1 MILSRRFAGVLLFSA
16 VMLAADSNPPS
27 NVHDLVWHHRNLGK
41 AFYENPMTQ
50 LKAVDEFR
58 AAMELTSGS
67 TRDETNYGLAL
78 LRAGRTNEAIAE
90 LLKVQKEDSSIPHTW
105 FNLGMAFKKE
115 FDHQRAI
122 EQLEGMLKL
131 VPDEPVSHY
140 NLGVE
145 YKLVGKPDLALA
157 HFETAARLNP
167 NFAAP
172 HFQLYNAYREMGRK
186 NDAARE
192 LNAFNEIKKR
202 KAGAAVPED
211 PEWSV
216 YAEIFDKVELDEAF
230 DRENAATPPF
240 SFAPRKV
247 IEGVDPSTAGMAV
260 IDSNGNGKPD
270 VLVWSRNG
278 ISLLK
283 NGSVK
288 VENSGLEGLKDVVS
302 VSPGDFNNDGLTDLA
317 VVTTSEVR
325 LYLNQ
330 GGKFEPYPAKIPPGT
345 FTKALWVDYDHDYD
359 MDLVLLGSK
368 SVLLRNDGAAGFSDQ
383 TSRFPFV
390 PGRALDAAM
399 FDLFPDNNETDLAV
413 LYDDGSMVVYHDK
426 LLGHFEAQPL
436 SSRFP
441 GGSSV
446 QAFDINNDGWTD
458 LLLMTAKGV
467 RLLINDQGKLTEK
480 AGPQENGPFTLA
492 DLANRSLA
500 DLIIGSSVYRNVGS
514 GKFGKTPAELPK
526 SVALAQADFDG
537 DGRLDL
543 AVVTTDGAVQVIK
556 NQTATTNNFMGVRL
570 EGVKNL
576 KSALGAI
583 VEAKTGAWYQK
594 RIYQG
599 VPLVFGIRSY
609 HEADTLRITWPNGLV
624 QNEIKEQ
631 AGKEIA
637 YKEKPRLS
645 GSCPMI
651 FAWNGSGFQFITDVL
666 GVAPLGASNGDGQ
679 YFPVNHREYIQLPS
693 NTLRARNGKY
703 EIRITEELREVSY
716 LDKIQLIA
724 VDHRKGEEVF
734 TNDKFKGP
742 PFPEFR
748 LYGVKEK
755 IRPKSARNQN
765 GADLLPVVLN
775 QDGEYAGG
783 FRCGSSG
790 VADLHD
796 LVLDFGTAAPDGRAV
811 LFLNGW
817 VDWADASTFVAA
829 SQQTPGGL
837 IFPYLQVKDSAGNW
851 QTVISDM
858 GLPSG
863 KPKTIAVD
871 LSGKFLSQ
879 SREIR
884 IVTNL
889 CVYWDEIFLSA
900 ETGPPGVRT
909 TILAADSADLHYRG
923 FSAMTSHPATGRPD
937 EFEYSKWSATTMWN
951 PTPGLYTR
959 YGDVRRLLQHAD
971 DQMVIMGSGDELR
984 LLFSPKRL
992 PPLAPGLERSFLL
1005 LVDGWA
1011 KDSDSNTAY
1020 GKSVLPLPFHG
1031 MVSYPYPASQHFPF
1045 DARHAAYQKVFNI
1058 RPAIPTIGPLRSAD

>member
-1 MILSRRFAGVLLFSA
+1 MWR
-16 VMLAADSNPPS
+16 
-27 NVHDLVWHHRNLGK
+27 HRNLGK
-41 AFYENPMTQ
+41 AYYENPMTQ

-67 TRDETNYGLAL
+67 PRDETNYGLAL
-78 LRAGRTNEAIAE
+78 LRAGRTKEAIAE
-90 LLKVQKEDSSIPHTW
+90 LLKVQKEDFSIPHTW

-140 NLGVE
+140 NLGIE
-145 YKLVGKPDLALA
+145 YKLVGKSDLALA
-157 HFETAARLNP
+157 QFETAARLNP

-172 HFQLYNAYREMGRK
+172 HFQLYNAYRETGQK
-186 NDAARE
+186 DDAARE
-192 LNAFNEIKKR
+192 LDVFNEIKKR
-202 KAGAAVPED
+202 KTGSAVAED

-240 SFAPRKV
+240 TFAPRKV
-247 IEGVDPSTAGMAV
+247 MEGVEPGTAGMVV
-260 IDSNGNGKPD
+260 IDSNDNGKPD

-278 ISLLK
+278 ISILK

-302 VSPGDFNNDGLTDLA
+302 VAPGDFNNDGLMDLA

-330 GGKFEPYPAKIPPGT
+330 GGKFTPYPTKIPSGT

-359 MDLVLLGSK
+359 LDLVLLGSK

-399 FDLFPDNNETDLAV
+399 FDLFPDNSETDLAV
-413 LYDDGSMVVYHDK
+413 LYDDGSIVVYHDK

-436 SSRFP
+436 PIRFP
-441 GGSSV
+441 GGSSI

-467 RLLINDQGKLTEK
+467 RLLINNQGKLTDQ
-480 AGPQENGPFTLA
+480 AGPQENGPVTLA

-500 DLIIGSSVYRNVGS
+500 DLIIGNSVYRNVGG
-514 GKFGKTPAELPK
+514 GKFEKSRTELPK
-526 SVALAQADFDG
+526 SVAMAQADFDG

-543 AVVTTDGAVQVIK
+543 AVVAPDGTVQVIK
-556 NQTATTNNFMGVRL
+556 NQTATNNSFMGVRL

-599 VPLVFGIRSY
+599 VPLLFGIRSY

-631 AGKEIA
+631 AGREIS

-693 NTLRARNGKY
+693 HALRTRNGKY

-724 VDHRKGEEVF
+724 VDHRSGEEVF

-748 LYGVKEK
+748 LYGVKHK
-755 IRPKSARNQN
+755 IRSKSARNQDGSN
-765 GADLLPVVLN
+765 LLPMILK
-775 QDGEYAGG
+775 QDDRYASG
-783 FRCGSSG
+783 FHCGSSG

-796 LVLDFGTAAPDGRAV
+796 LVLDFGTAAPHGRAV

-837 IFPYLQVKDSAGNW
+837 VFPYLQVKDSAGNW

-871 LSGKFLSQ
+871 LTGKFLSQ
-879 SREIR
+879 SREIK
-884 IVTNL
+884 ITTNL

-900 ETGPPGVRT
+900 ETGTPVVRT
-909 TILAADSADLHYRG
+909 TTAAADLAELHYRG
-923 FSAMTSHPATGRPD
+923 FSAMTPHPGTGKPD
-937 EFEYSKWSATTMWN
+937 EFEYSKWSATAMWN

-959 YGDVRRLLQHAD
+959 YGDVRQLVQHED
-971 DQMVIMGSGDELR
+971 DQMVVMGAGDELR
-984 LLFSPKRL
+984 LLFSPERL
-992 PPLAPGLERSFLL
+992 PPLAPGWERSYLL

-1020 GKSVLPLPFHG
+1020 GKSVQPLPFHG

-1045 DARHAAYQKVFNI
+1045 DARHDAYQKMFNI
-1058 RPAIPTIGPLRSAD
+1058 RPAVPTIKPLRSAN

>member
-1 MILSRRFAGVLLFSA
+1 MAKRSHAAGCCPSESRDVYRRRPGSSNAMILSRRFAGVLLFSA

-145 YKLVGKPDLALA
+145 YKLVGKPDQALA

-192 LNAFNEIKKR
+192 LDAFNEIKKR

-216 YAEIFDKVELDEAF
+216 YAEIFDKVELNEAF

-247 IEGVDPSTAGMAV
+247 MEGVDPSTAGMAV

-359 MDLVLLGSK
+359 LDLVLLGSK

-426 LLGHFEAQPL
+426 LLGHFEAQSL

-556 NQTATTNNFMGVRL
+556 NQTATTNNFMGV
-570 EGVKNL
+570 
-576 KSALGAI
+576 
-583 VEAKTGAWYQK
+583 
-594 RIYQG
+594 
-599 VPLVFGIRSY
+599 
-609 HEADTLRITWPNGLV
+609 
-624 QNEIKEQ
+624 
-631 AGKEIA
+631 
-637 YKEKPRLS
+637 
-645 GSCPMI
+645 
-651 FAWNGSGFQFITDVL
+651 
-666 GVAPLGASNGDGQ
+666 
-679 YFPVNHREYIQLPS
+679 
-693 NTLRARNGKY
+693 
-703 EIRITEELREVSY
+703 
-716 LDKIQLIA
+716 
-724 VDHRKGEEVF
+724 
-734 TNDKFKGP
+734 
-742 PFPEFR
+742 
-748 LYGVKEK
+748 
-755 IRPKSARNQN
+755 
-765 GADLLPVVLN
+765 
-775 QDGEYAGG
+775 
-783 FRCGSSG
+783 
-790 VADLHD
+790 
-796 LVLDFGTAAPDGRAV
+796 
-811 LFLNGW
+811 
-817 VDWADASTFVAA
+817 
-829 SQQTPGGL
+829 
-837 IFPYLQVKDSAGNW
+837 
-851 QTVISDM
+851 
-858 GLPSG
+858 
-863 KPKTIAVD
+863 
-871 LSGKFLSQ
+871 
-879 SREIR
+879 
-884 IVTNL
+884 
-889 CVYWDEIFLSA
+889 
-900 ETGPPGVRT
+900 
-909 TILAADSADLHYRG
+909 
-923 FSAMTSHPATGRPD
+923 
-937 EFEYSKWSATTMWN
+937 
-951 PTPGLYTR
+951 
-959 YGDVRRLLQHAD
+959 
-971 DQMVIMGSGDELR
+971 
-984 LLFSPKRL
+984 
-992 PPLAPGLERSFLL
+992 
-1005 LVDGWA
+1005 
-1011 KDSDSNTAY
+1011 
-1020 GKSVLPLPFHG
+1020 
-1031 MVSYPYPASQHFPF
+1031 
-1045 DARHAAYQKVFNI
+1045 
-1058 RPAIPTIGPLRSAD
+1058 

>member
-58 AAMELTSGS
+58 ASMELTSGS

-78 LRAGRTNEAIAE
+78 LRAGRTKEAIAE

-186 NDAARE
+186 NDAVRE
-192 LNAFNEIKKR
+192 LDAFNEIKKR

-247 IEGVDPSTAGMAV
+247 MEGVDPSTAGMAV

-330 GGKFEPYPAKIPPGT
+330 GGKFEPYPAKIRSGT

-359 MDLVLLGSK
+359 LDLILLGSK

-413 LYDDGSMVVYHDK
+413 LYDDGSIVVYHDK

-526 SVALAQADFDG
+526 SVALTQGDFDG

-543 AVVTTDGAVQVIK
+543 AVVTTDGTVQVVK

-755 IRPKSARNQN
+755 MRPKSARNQN
-765 GADLLPVVLN
+765 GADLLPIVLN

-783 FRCGSSG
+783 FHCGSSG

-837 IFPYLQVKDSAGNW
+837 VFPYLQVKDSAGNW

-900 ETGPPGVRT
+900 ETGPPGVQT

-923 FSAMTSHPATGRPD
+923 FSAMTPHPATGRPD

-959 YGDVRRLLQHAD
+959 YGDVRRLLQQAD

-984 LLFSPKRL
+984 LLFSPERL
-992 PPLAPGLERSFLL
+992 PPLAPGWERSFLL

-1020 GKSVLPLPFHG
+1020 GRSVLPLPFHG
-1031 MVSYPYPASQHFPF
+1031 MVSYPYPASQHFPS

-1058 RPAIPTIGPLRSAD
+1058 RPAVPTIGPLRSAD